1 MAAHHD
7 LVQPSPQHSSYMGE
21 QPWDPEP
28 GVSSLDRKEIE
39 GTRAMQDM
47 LTLNGSFHPA
57 RKVRRRGEKSLAGFI
72 ADPAFRPKLDQHDRG
87 KGKSRK
93 TYLR

>member
-7 LVQPSPQHSSYMGE
+7 LVQPSPQHFSYMGE

-28 GVSSLDRKEIE
+28 GVSSLDRRYIGDLTKL
-39 GTRAMQDM
+39 QDM

-57 RKVRRRGEKSLAGFI
+57 KRDSRRGEKSLAGLM
-72 ADPAFRPKLDQHDRG
+72 ADPAFRPKL
-87 KGKSRK
+87 
-93 TYLR
+93 

>member
-7 LVQPSPQHSSYMGE
+7 LVQPSPQHSSYMRE
-21 QPWDPEP
+21 QPRDPEP
-28 GVSSLDRKEIE
+28 GVSSLDRREIE

-57 RKVRRRGEKSLAGFI
+57 MKVSRRGEKSLAGLMEE
-72 ADPAFRPKLDQHDRG
+72 PAFRPKLYQHERG
-87 KGKSRK
+87 KGKPRK